1 MPVVSQSPPST
12 QQRATQ
18 TSSRT
23 EDALTQ
29 NLGHLGL
36 DLDTAL
42 ETLEGLTLN
51 EYSIEDLNELG
62 ILQEPSFTPQ
72 SPPRPPSLLP
82 TDPPS
87 EADNQ
92 PTLILD
98 PYSSL
103 TSLQRDIIIQI
114 HDNVPHF
121 PDGVHIT
128 VMYRLVGGPTV
139 GQSEIW

>member
-1 MPVVSQSPPST
+1 MSQSPPST
-12 QQRATQ
+12 QHRATQ
-18 TSSRT
+18 TNSRS
-23 EDALTQ
+23 EGALTQ

-36 DLDTAL
+36 DFDTTL
-42 ETLEGLTLN
+42 EALEGLTLN

-62 ILQEPSFTPQ
+62 FLQEPPFTRQSPPQ
-72 SPPRPPSLLP
+72 SPSLLSI
-82 TDPPS
+82 DPPS

-114 HDNVPHF
+114 HDNAPHY
-121 PDGVHIT
+121 PDGVPIPA
-128 VMYRLVGGPTV
+128 MYRLVGGPTV

>member
-1 MPVVSQSPPST
+1 MSQSPPST
-12 QQRATQ
+12 QDRATQ
-18 TSSRT
+18 TNSRSQ
-23 EDALTQ
+23 DALTQ

-36 DLDTAL
+36 DFDTPSEA
-42 ETLEGLTLN
+42 LEGLTLN

-62 ILQEPSFTPQ
+62 FLQEPSSTLQ
-72 SPPRPPSLLP
+72 SPPRPPSSLS

-114 HDNVPHF
+114 HDNVPHHF
-121 PDGVHIT
+121 PDGVPIAA
-128 VMYRLVGGPTV
+128 MYRLVGGPTI